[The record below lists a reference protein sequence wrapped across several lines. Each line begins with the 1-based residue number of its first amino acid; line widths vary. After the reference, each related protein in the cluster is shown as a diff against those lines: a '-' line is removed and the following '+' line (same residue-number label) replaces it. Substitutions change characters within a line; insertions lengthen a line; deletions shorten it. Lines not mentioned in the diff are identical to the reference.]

1 MSKLQL
7 ILRSVRFYLL
17 SNIWLALG
25 VALSTAVLTGA
36 LIVGDSVDQSLVKT
50 TDLRLGDITHAVVA
64 GERYVTG
71 SLGEEIDN
79 HPGLSAAPVIRQ
91 TGMALGNGGE
101 LTVNGINVWGIT
113 EAFDSI
119 AGSKLYEHTNRGC
132 VVSENLAARLNL
144 DVGSFILLR
153 VEKATSVPSNAP
165 FVSASDQVISWRLR
179 VNAIAGKNSMGR
191 LSMQNIQSAPFN
203 VFVPFDEFNAKME
216 NKNRANVIFINTS
229 SKEPEKLIDNL
240 VRSAWK
246 LEDTGLSVE
255 TINRVNKY
263 QVVSSRVFIDSLVA
277 QKLIQNLSAEP
288 VLTYFANKIQKGNN
302 FVPYSFVSSI
312 YADSLNENEIV
323 LNQWAANDLNATVND
338 SVLLSY
344 FSIGPLRKL
353 DTDSAFFVIKDI
365 VPIEGQFADRK
376 LMPYIPGFSEVLNCR
391 DWETGVPLNF
401 EWIRQKDE
409 DYWDEYKGTPKA
421 YIAYSKAKEL
431 WQNRFGAVTAL
442 RIPVEMY
449 SYEELS
455 GEIPNLVDYKSLG
468 VSIRPLKKEGL
479 YASKNSTDFAQLF
492 LGLSFFLL
500 VSSIVLTVLLFRL
513 NIKKR
518 ETEIGNYVAL
528 GFSKR
533 EIRTIFIVEN
543 LMISIAGGL
552 FGLFLA
558 VLYNRLV
565 FVGLNK
571 MWFDIVRT
579 TVLEINIV
587 PATLLFGFL
596 ISVVISTTANF
607 FSLNKMLKKP
617 VVQIQR
623 KTESSGAKW
632 VDKIKTVGVII
643 AFIVPFIVFG
653 LNIFTGYQLSTSYFF
668 IAGSL
673 LLIAFLLLAD
683 KLLKPGGRARPI
695 SFATLVAGNLKL
707 NKSRSITV
715 IALMMISTF
724 ITISTG
730 LNRKDLFSNADDP
743 SSGTGG
749 FLFWAESTVPVL
761 HDLNKPAYRNE
772 NGFDSDFNIVQ
783 FSVASGDEASCLNL
797 NRVVSPRLLG
807 VLPDQLEGRFS
818 FQARSSWLNEKAPW
832 HSLNNDTVDF
842 IPAIAD
848 QTVIK
853 WSLGKNIG
861 DTLLYQNESGEK
873 IVLKLVGGTAAS
885 VFQGNVLISK
895 ENMLKHFPSINGS
908 NVFLIEGKQAK
919 SKKIT
924 EEMRLAFRDKGW
936 VMSKTAERLAMFKS
950 VENTYLSIFMIL
962 GGLGIFIGTIGLA
975 IVLLRVMI
983 DRRGEFATLFALGYQ
998 QRDVLK
1004 IIIYEFSILLLYG
1017 IVAGFISAILAVYPA
1032 VVGHVGGAGIKLP
1045 LLLIIGIIVNGL
1057 IWISLIS
1064 VTKFKNLNI
1073 ISSLRND

>member
-79 HPGLSAAPVIRQ
+79 HPELSAAPVIRQ
-91 TGMALGNGGE
+91 TGMALANGGE
-101 LTVNGINVWGIT
+101 LTVNDINVWGIT

-119 AGSKLYEHTNRGC
+119 AGSKLYGNTNRGC

-165 FVSASDQVISWRLR
+165 FVSASDQVVSWRLR

-216 NKNRANVIFINTS
+216 NQNRANVIFINTS
-229 SKEPEKLIDNL
+229 SKESEKLIDNL

-431 WQNRFGAVTAL
+431 WQNRFGTVTAL

-623 KTESSGAKW
+623 KTESSGPKW

-919 SKKIT
+919 
-924 EEMRLAFRDKGW
+924 
-936 VMSKTAERLAMFKS
+936 
-950 VENTYLSIFMIL
+950 
-962 GGLGIFIGTIGLA
+962 
-975 IVLLRVMI
+975 
-983 DRRGEFATLFALGYQ
+983 
-998 QRDVLK
+998 
-1004 IIIYEFSILLLYG
+1004 
-1017 IVAGFISAILAVYPA
+1017 
-1032 VVGHVGGAGIKLP
+1032 
-1045 LLLIIGIIVNGL
+1045 
-1057 IWISLIS
+1057 
-1064 VTKFKNLNI
+1064 
-1073 ISSLRND
+1073 

>member
-7 ILRSVRFYLL
+7 ILRSLRFYFL

-50 TDLRLGDITHAVVA
+50 TELRLGNITHAVVA

-71 SLGEEIDN
+71 SLGEEIDK
-79 HPGLSAAPVIRQ
+79 HAGLSAAPVIRQ
-91 TGMALGNGGE
+91 TGMAMANGGE
-101 LTVNGINVWGIT
+101 LTVNDINVWGIT

-119 AGSKLYEHTNRGC
+119 AGSNLYEHTTRGC
-132 VVSENLAARLNL
+132 VVSENLAARLNVE
-144 DVGSFILLR
+144 VGSSILLR

-165 FVSASDQVISWRLR
+165 FVSASDQVVSWRLK
-179 VNAIAGKNSMGR
+179 VNAIAGKNDMGR

-203 VFVPFDEFNAKME
+203 VFVPFDEFNAQME
-216 NKNRANVIFINTS
+216 NENRANVVFVKTLSN
-229 SKEPEKLIDNL
+229 EPEQLIDNA
-240 VRSAWK
+240 VRQAWK

-255 TINRVNKY
+255 KINRVNKY
-263 QVVSSRVFIDSLVA
+263 QVVSSRVFIDSLVS
-277 QKLIQNLSAEP
+277 QRLVQNLGSEP
-288 VLTYFANKIQKGNN
+288 VVTYFANKIQIGKK
-302 FVPYSFVSSI
+302 FIPYSFVSSI
-312 YADSLNENEIV
+312 YADSLSENEIV
-323 LNQWAANDLNATVND
+323 LNRWAADDLNASVND

-344 FSIGPLRKL
+344 YSIGPLRKL
-353 DTDSAFFVIKDI
+353 DTDSAYFMVKDI
-365 VPIEGQFADRK
+365 VPLEGRFADRK

-401 EWIRQKDE
+401 ESIREKDE
-409 DYWDEYKGTPKA
+409 DYWDDYKGTPKA
-421 YIAYSKAKEL
+421 YIAYSKATEM
-431 WQNRFGAVTAL
+431 WQNRFGTVTAL
-442 RIPVEMY
+442 RFPVEKY
-449 SYEELS
+449 SIDELS
-455 GEIPNLVDYKSLG
+455 DEITNLVDYENLG
-468 VSIRPLKKEGL
+468 ISIRPLKEEGL

-500 VSSIVLTVLLFRL
+500 VSSIFLTVLLFRL

-518 ETEIGNYVAL
+518 ESEIGNYVAL
-528 GFSKR
+528 RFSKR
-533 EIRTIFIVEN
+533 QIRTIFIVEN
-543 LMISIAGGL
+543 LLISIVGGL
-552 FGLFLA
+552 LGLFLA
-558 VLYNRLV
+558 VVYNRLV
-565 FVGLNK
+565 FMGLNK

-587 PATLLFGFL
+587 PATLFLGFF
-596 ISVVISTTANF
+596 ISVLISTTANF

-623 KTESSGAKW
+623 KAESAGAKW
-632 VDKIKTVGVII
+632 IDKIKTGGVII
-643 AFIVPFIVFG
+643 AFIVPVIVFG
-653 LNIFTGYQLSTSYFF
+653 LNIFTGYQLSTSYYF
-668 IAGSL
+668 IAGGL

-695 SFATLVAGNLKL
+695 SFSTLVAGNLKL

-749 FLFWAESTVPVL
+749 FMFWAESTVPVL
-761 HDLNKPAYRNE
+761 NDLNESAYRNE
-772 NGFDSDFNIVQ
+772 NGFDTDSEIVQ
-783 FSVASGDEASCLNL
+783 FSVVSGDEASCLNL
-797 NRVVSPRLLG
+797 NRVVNPRLLG
-807 VLPDQLEGRFS
+807 VVPGQLDGRFS
-818 FQARSSWLNEKAPW
+818 FQAQSPWLNGGAPW
-832 HSLNNDTVDF
+832 RSLNNDTVDF
-842 IPAIAD
+842 VPAIAD

-861 DTLLYQNESGEK
+861 DTLLYQNELGEQ
-873 IVLKLVGGTAAS
+873 IVLKLIGGTAAS

-908 NVFLIEGKQAK
+908 NVFLIDGKQAEREQ
-919 SKKIT
+919 IAR
-924 EEMRLAFRDKGW
+924 EMNLAFRDKGW
-936 VMSKTAERLAMFKS
+936 VMTHTAERLAMFKS

-1032 VVGHVGGAGIKLP
+1032 VAGHVGGAGIKLP
-1045 LLLIIGIIVNGL
+1045 LLLIIGIIINGL